1 MWREENVKRSRSQEK
16 EMPEEKDG
24 KRKRRQ
30 RKAAETTSVSKDSH
44 DIRKSLSGEK
54 SVSSLWFQGCRQEGL
69 SRLKNDK
76 HKPDQESGSIRER
89 CREFRNVKGQ
99 DFQEKTQS
107 TAVPARRSGAVPI
120 GSPLSL

>member
-1 MWREENVKRSRSQEK
+1 MWREENVKRSRPQEK
-16 EMPEEKDG
+16 EMPKDKDA
-24 KRKRRQ
+24 KRKSCQ
-30 RKAAETTSVSKDSH
+30 RKAAETTSVSRDSD